1 MLYYFE
7 AARQLA
13 IEGKKPPVFVIPSGN
28 FGNLTALLLAKRM
41 GLRVGHIVAA
51 TNINDVVPEY
61 LQSSEY
67 KPRPSVATLSNA
79 MDVGA
84 PSNFVPYAGAL
95 R

>member
-1 MLYYFE
+1 
-7 AARQLA
+7 
-13 IEGKKPPVFVIPSGN
+13 
-28 FGNLTALLLAKRM
+28 M

-84 PSNFVPYAGAL
+84 PSNFVRMQELFGNDWKAMASDISGYASDDAAL
-95 R
+95 AAPSGRCMKNMAT